1 MRLRKRCGRLR
12 AMQGEESIGIV
23 VSSGSIGAIC
33 GVIGMWLKSR
43 MAPSEWVTRGECR
56 KLMETMSDR
65 LERIEDKLDELDR
78 KDEKRICDVNRRIDP
93 LVERLGRLVGEME
106 ASK

>member
-1 MRLRKRCGRLR
+1 MRRRKRCGRLR

-43 MAPSEWVTRGECR
+43 MSPSEWVSRGECR
-56 KLMETMSDR
+56 KLMELMASRLDR
-65 LERIEDKLDELDR
+65 IDEKLDDLDR
-78 KDEKRICDVNRRIDP
+78 KDEERICDVNRRIDP

-106 ASK
+106 ARK

>member
-1 MRLRKRCGRLR
+1 MSQRRKSGRLR

-33 GVIGMWLKSR
+33 GVVGMWLKSR
-43 MAPSEWVTRGECR
+43 MAPSEWVSRGECR
-56 KLMETMSDR
+56 KLMESMSDR
-65 LERIEDKLDELDR
+65 LERIEEKLDELDR

-106 ASK
+106 ARK